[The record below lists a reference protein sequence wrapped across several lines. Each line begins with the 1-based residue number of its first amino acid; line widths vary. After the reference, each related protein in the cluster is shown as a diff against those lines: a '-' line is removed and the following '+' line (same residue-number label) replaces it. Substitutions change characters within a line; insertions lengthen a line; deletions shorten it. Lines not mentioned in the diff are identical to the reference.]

1 MAKKAAKKTAGRPKK
16 VVAPAE
22 DFNFG
27 IDEQEDNKPKAAETK
42 PVAAKPVEPKTKRD
56 PRCIGNCP
64 IVPGP
69 FGDKDPL
76 VVEWFKANEPEEFE
90 RRYGE
95 RKTHLPK

>member
-27 IDEQEDNKPKAAETK
+27 IDEQENETTAEETK
-42 PVAAKPVEPKTKRD
+42 PVVAKPVDPKTKRD

-64 IVPGP
+64 IIPGP
-69 FGDKDPL
+69 FGDKDPQ

-90 RRYGE
+90 RRYGN